1 MKRFR
6 KYKHL
11 KKLNKYLLEEKFKSM
26 PLFNSLIKS
35 RAEGLNIDI
44 DKSFFGSRN
53 PLRSA
58 YALKTLYMRYRAV
71 LDYLDIYKPKSIL
84 EIGCGTGLGSWIL
97 SDLTDNIIAI
107 DNNLNDIAIAR
118 KLFPEVKFVV
128 ADAYKHIEQLEPGK
142 IDVLISSFGPIID
155 YGLAKKKFNKY
166 IHVAKLPSLSLENKI
181 SRFTTAEKRK
191 RILLGLHRLK
201 GIHLSYNTTIVSNE
215 QKGFSPNYFY
225 YYFTYEYLNIFK
237 KILRKIKVVIW

>member
-97 SDLTDNIIAI
+97 SDLTDNIVAVDYNICE
-107 DNNLNDIAIAR
+107 IAIAR
-118 KLFPEVKFVV
+118 RLFPEVKFEV
-128 ADAYKHIEQLEPGK
+128 ADAYEYIEQLKPGSF
-142 IDVLISSFGPIID
+142 DVLLCASGPLID
-155 YGLAKKKFNKY
+155 YSLANKMFNKY
-166 IHVAKLPSLSLENKI
+166 IHVDKVPALSLEMIKKM
-181 SRFTTAEKRK
+181 TVAERRK
-191 RILLGLHRLK
+191 MIFLGRQRLK
-201 GIHLSYNTTIVSNE
+201 GIHLSFNTTIVSNE

-225 YYFTYEYLNIFK
+225 YYLTNEYLNLLK
-237 KILRKIKVVIW
+237 KTLYKQKVIPW